1 MNVGHPLVAITPSAK
16 LTVLLMDSN
25 AERRALRKKI
35 LGLHGMEVIGASDL
49 TEATSIWHRDRYD
62 LVLIDIRR
70 DYRGC
75 IAWRDEIKKES
86 PKQVVAFLVGQPRYV
101 DLEPLPDSY
110 MAEEHGAEWG
120 ASLRRAVREACSSSP
135 QRNGFAEVGYRIA
148 MARKLSGLPP
158 RDPRA
163 VEPADDAQ
171 ESGYD
176 AGNEHEQLSPA
187 TEPQLSHSLETNSLE
202 META

>member
-1 MNVGHPLVAITPSAK
+1 MKVGHRPVAITPSAK
-16 LTVLLMDSN
+16 LTILLMDGN

-70 DYRGC
+70 DYRGS
-75 IAWRDEIKKES
+75 IAWRDEIKKQS
-86 PKQVVAFLVGQPRYV
+86 PKQIVGFLVGQPRYV

-110 MAEEHGAEWG
+110 MAEEHSAEWG

-158 RDPRA
+158 RDPPT

-171 ESGYD
+171 KSIHNASDDDEQML
-176 AGNEHEQLSPA
+176 AAETQLS
-187 TEPQLSHSLETNSLE
+187 QSLETNSRE